1 MPIVTDAKD
10 YRGKRCKRRRFF
22 RITKRKVVVL
32 AVLALIALLTYTFIV
47 RYVNPVIR
55 VLSEEKVRELTTLAI
70 NDAAER
76 VLSEAAYDNDDLV
89 EVVRCGDGHVELLRV
104 NTLLLNTLALRVAN
118 LAQEML
124 VDLGEQGLSVPIGTL
139 SGLTFLAG
147 RGPDFNI
154 RAYPVGAVD
163 IRFDT
168 QFVSAGIN
176 QTRHLIILAIDTE
189 MSVILPGVQTF
200 ETRTELIMVD
210 SIIVGRIPDAVLNM
224 GVGGWGE
231 MLNFVP

>member
-1 MPIVTDAKD
+1 MPIVMDARD
-10 YRGKRCKRRRFF
+10 YRSKKYKKRRLL
-22 RITKRKVVVL
+22 RISKRKIIVL
-32 AVLALIALLTYTFIV
+32 AVLVLLAILTYTFIV

-70 NDAAER
+70 NEAAET
-76 VLSEAAYDNDDLV
+76 VLNEVDYDNDDLV
-89 EVVRCGDGHVELLRV
+89 EVVRNTDGNVELLRV
-104 NTLLLNTLALRVAN
+104 NTLLLNTIALRVAN
-118 LAQEML
+118 LAQEKL
-124 VDLGEQGLSVPIGTL
+124 VNLGEQGLRVPIGTL

-176 QTRHLIILAIDTE
+176 QTRHLIVMAIDTE

-200 ETRTELIMVD
+200 ETRTELILVD
-210 SIIVGRIPDAVLNM
+210 SIIVGQIPDTVLNM
-224 GVGGWGE
+224 GMRGE
-231 MLNFVP
+231 MLNLVP